1 VAILAPL
8 FAFVGRFVGRLL
20 TTTLGWASVLLF
32 GRVPQDRQVWLAAL
46 TFGSLAWVATLVGVL
61 IPDAGTFL
69 LAFVPRPGWVP
80 EWIVRLG
87 MLVAALVL
95 PAIIGAISLL
105 VSDPEDRPKGF
116 GLVAS
121 VLRGYLLAPALALT
135 LVLLALAGSFRKIDS
150 VIHRRTDA
158 HIAIVV
164 RPDRYEPLVGDL
176 EKTLKAAELVTGRR
190 PGSTVLTIPAHIIAS
205 IAGGGIR
212 RLVPDRLIELRGPEL
227 ALAVYPSDLALT
239 GSKGAVARARAAIS
253 RDVRSV
259 DAWFTTTKEAQK
271 VEDRLAALEPAR
283 AQGGGSSRAAPL
295 AALDRDLMR
304 LTVPQ
309 EEWELLYRR
318 RLQIAA
324 GADRDLR
331 VPGANAD
338 ARQAEAANAP
348 PRARPSLS
356 TVLGLATT
364 ALVALD
370 LFFAARRPE
379 SKRRG

>member
-1 VAILAPL
+1 MAILAPL
-8 FAFVGRFVGRLL
+8 FAFIGRFVGRLL
-20 TTTLGWASVLLF
+20 NTTLGWASVLLF

-46 TFGSLAWVATLVGVL
+46 TFGSLAWVATVVGVL

-69 LAFVPRPGWVP
+69 LAFVPRPAWLP
-80 EWIVRLG
+80 EWIVRLA

-95 PAIIGAISLL
+95 PAVIGAISLL
-105 VSDPEDRPKGF
+105 VSDPEDRPKGL
-116 GLVAS
+116 GMVVS

-135 LVLLALAGSFRKIDS
+135 LVLLALAGTFRKVDS
-150 VIHRRTDA
+150 VLHRRTDA

-164 RPDRYEPLVGDL
+164 RPGRYEPLVGDL
-176 EKTLKAAELVTGRR
+176 EKTLTAADLVTGRR
-190 PGSTVLTIPAHIIAS
+190 AGSTVLTIPAHIIAS

-227 ALAVYPSDLALT
+227 ALAIYPSDLALT
-239 GSKGAVARARAAIS
+239 GSQAAVARARAAIS

-259 DAWFTTTKEAQK
+259 DAWFTTSKEAQK
-271 VEDRLAALEPAR
+271 VEDRLAALDSKR
-283 AQGGGSSRAAPL
+283 LQGGASSKDGSL
-295 AALDRDLMR
+295 AAIDRDLMQ

-338 ARQAEAANAP
+338 AHLAEAVQARFP
-348 PRARPSLS
+348 YRPSLG
-356 TVLGLATT
+356 TAFALATV

-379 SKRRG
+379 PKPRR

>member
-1 VAILAPL
+1 MAILAPL

-46 TFGSLAWVATLVGVL
+46 TFGSLAWVATVVGVL

-69 LAFVPRPGWVP
+69 LAFVPRPGWLP
-80 EWIVRLG
+80 EWIVRLA

-95 PAIIGAISLL
+95 PAVIGAVSLL
-105 VSDPEDRPKGF
+105 VSDPEDRPKGL
-116 GLVAS
+116 GMIAS
-121 VLRGYLLAPALALT
+121 ILRGYLLAPALALT

-164 RPDRYEPLVGDL
+164 RPGRYEPLVGDL
-176 EKTLKAAELVTGRR
+176 ENTLKAANLVTGRR
-190 PGSTVLTIPAHIIAS
+190 PGSTVLTVPAHIIAG

-212 RLVPDRLIELRGPEL
+212 RLVPDQLIELRGPEL
-227 ALAVYPSDLALT
+227 AVAVYPSDIAMT
-239 GSKGAVARARAAIS
+239 GSQAAVSRARAAIS

-283 AQGGGSSRAAPL
+283 AQGGGSSRSGPL

-331 VPGANAD
+331 VPGADAD
-338 ARQAEAANAP
+338 ARQAEDARG
-348 PRARPSLS
+348 RATSRPSLS
-356 TVLGLATT
+356 TVFGLATT

-370 LFFAARRPE
+370 LYFAARRPE
-379 SKRRG
+379 ERRRR